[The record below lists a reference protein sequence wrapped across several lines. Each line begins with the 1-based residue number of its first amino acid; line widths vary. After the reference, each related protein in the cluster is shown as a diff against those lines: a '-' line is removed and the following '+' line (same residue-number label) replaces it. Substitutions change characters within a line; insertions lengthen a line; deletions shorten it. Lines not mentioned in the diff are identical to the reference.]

1 MKPIPFFA
9 GNEKNF
15 PNLLKTLE
23 DTERNELAVSN
34 HYKFK
39 LALVQSK
46 INLFQ
51 NYLMQLRSIEEASAR
66 HGDTAKFDL
75 LDDILATFS
84 TTF

>member
-1 MKPIPFFA
+1 MKPIPFYL
-9 GNEKNF
+9 GNEKSF

-23 DTERNELAVSN
+23 DTEKNELAVST

-51 NYLMQLRSIEEASAR
+51 NYLTQLRAIEEAAAR
-66 HGDTAKFDL
+66 GGDTAKFDL
-75 LDDILATFS
+75 LDDILTTFS
-84 TTF
+84 TCF